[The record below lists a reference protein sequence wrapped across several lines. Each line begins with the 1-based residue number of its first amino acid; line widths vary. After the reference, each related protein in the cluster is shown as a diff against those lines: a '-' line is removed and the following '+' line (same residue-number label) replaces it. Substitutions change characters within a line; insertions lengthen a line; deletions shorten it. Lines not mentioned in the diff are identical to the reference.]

1 MPYARRVQAAIVY
14 NPVSG
19 KGRARELAA
28 MYAAGLS
35 AAGVR
40 VVLCRS
46 HGNEGPGDALFCE
59 VARELSPEDAVLI
72 AGGDGTVHRLLPD
85 VLACGAAVCQLPAG
99 TENLFAREFGRPR
112 SPDAIARAMKKSQS
126 RLADVGEIGA
136 GIRTGPGVPF
146 ALMASTGPDAGIIHC
161 LDSRRT
167 GPISHMAYLKP
178 ILKELIEPEL
188 PLLSVTADGRPWV
201 TRRGMLIVANSR
213 QYAFRLDPCRV
224 ADPTDGLLDAVFLP
238 GDSAADM
245 ARWAVSLLTTRSD
258 ELAPGVLHVR
268 ATAFAVRRHGESSPW
283 QSDGE
288 AAEQPPDPTYVRV
301 RAGALRI
308 LICD

>member
-1 MPYARRVQAAIVY
+1 MY

-19 KGRARELAA
+19 KGRARELAE

-46 HGNEGPGDALFCE
+46 HGVGEGLATFGE
-59 VARELSPEDAVLI
+59 VSKQLTGEDAVLI

-85 VLACGAAVCQLPAG
+85 AMACGAAVCQLPAG

-112 SPDAIARAMKKSQS
+112 SPEAVARAMTEARS
-126 RLADVGEIGA
+126 RLVDVGEIGA
-136 GIRTGPGVPF
+136 GLGMGVGTGVPF

-188 PLLSVTADGRPWV
+188 PLLSVSADGKAWV
-201 TRRGMLIVANSR
+201 RRRGMLIVANSR

-224 ADPTDGLLDAVFLP
+224 ANPADGLLDAVFLP

-245 ARWAVSLLTTRSD
+245 ARWAVSLMTTKAE
-258 ELAPGVLHVR
+258 ELAPGVLHMR
-268 ATAFAVRRHGESSPW
+268 AMEFVVRRHGESSPW
-283 QSDGE
+283 QADGE
-288 AAEQPPDPTYVRV
+288 AAEQPPDPTSVRV
-301 RAGALRI
+301 RAGALRV
-308 LICD
+308 LACD